1 MARAVWNGKVVA
13 ESERYELVEGNVYFP
28 PGSLKRDYFRESTHT
43 SLCPW
48 KGTANYYSLEVDGK
62 INPDAAW
69 VYHTPKA
76 AAAAIK
82 DHVAFWNGVEVE
94 R

>member
-1 MARAVWNGKVVA
+1 MARAVWNGKIVA
-13 ESERYELVEGNVYFP
+13 ESDRFELIEGNVYFP
-28 PGSLKRDYFRESTHT
+28 PESLKREYFRDSIHT
-43 SLCPW
+43 SVCPW
-48 KGTANYYSLEVDGK
+48 KGTANYYSLDVDGK

-69 VYHTPKA
+69 VYRAPKP

-82 DHVAFWNGVEVE
+82 DHVAFWNGVQVE

>member
-1 MARAVWNGKVVA
+1 MARAVWNGKTVA
-13 ESERYELVEGNVYFP
+13 ETDRYELVEGNVYLP
-28 PGSLKRDYFRESTHT
+28 PASLKREYFRDSTHT
-43 SLCPW
+43 SVCPW
-48 KGTANYYSLEVDGK
+48 KGIANYYSLDVDGK

-69 VYHTPKA
+69 VYRSPKS